1 VLIRTSVKERV
12 FVMHD
17 GRRMAQDDGDGVE
30 THPVPLDAG
39 AGDVA
44 AGGARDVFLLFEI
57 DGAIRVAGLGGGA
70 RLHLDKY
77 QQIAAARHN
86 VHFRIG
92 SRTVVSGDH
101 GKTGLAQIA
110 MRQVFPAL
118 AERGLR
124 SQDVAL
130 AELPRPVAEL
140 PNELAWPDAP
150 VLSASSCHSMTLP
163 RTT

>member
-1 VLIRTSVKERV
+1 
-12 FVMHD
+12 
-17 GRRMAQDDGDGVE
+17 MAQDDGDGVE
-30 THPVPLDAG
+30 THPVPIDAG

-44 AGGARDVFLLFEI
+44 AGGARDVFLLFKI
-57 DGAIRVAGLGGGA
+57 YGAIRMAGFSGGA
-70 RLHLDKY
+70 SLHLHKN
-77 QQIAAARHN
+77 QQIAAARHDI
-86 VHFRIG
+86 HFRIG
-92 SRTVVSGDH
+92 ARTVVPGDH
-101 GKTGLAQIA
+101 GKADLAQIA

-118 AERGLR
+118 AERRLR

-150 VLSASSCHSMTLP
+150 VLSASNCHSMTLP